1 LEYEEF
7 GEVPK
12 PIPAV
17 GINFGGGMIGSGF
30 GSVAGGGFG
39 FGSVPAPVYGGGFS
53 FGRLPT
59 KPAKAIKYT
68 PVSFPYS
75 KADEEKE

>member
-1 LEYEEF
+1 MEYEEF

-17 GINFGGGMIGSGF
+17 GGIFGAGMIGSGF
-30 GSVAGGGFG
+30 GSVADGGFG
-39 FGSVPAPVYGGGFS
+39 FGSVPASVYGGGFL
-53 FGRLPT
+53 FGRLPI
-59 KPAKAIKYT
+59 KPSKAIKYA

-75 KADEEKE
+75 KPDEEKK